1 MEKSDRKKVWNDMTT
16 ITIYR
21 NKRNENKYIEVH
33 NDGYY
38 HNSVKQ
44 FMQWQKDHFVNQLA
58 KPIRNEMGD
67 QVLHRWKKAN
77 LMELL
82 EDYELITAQKEG
94 GRNESSCNVSY
105 LL

>member
-1 MEKSDRKKVWNDMTT
+1 MTAV
-16 ITIYR
+16 TIYR

-44 FMQWQKDHFVNQLA
+44 FMQWKKDHKGNQLA

-67 QVLHRWKKAN
+67 RVLHRWKKAN
-77 LMELL
+77 LVALL
-82 EDYELITAQKEG
+82 EDYELITA
-94 GRNESSCNVSY
+94 
-105 LL
+105 

>member
-1 MEKSDRKKVWNDMTT
+1 MTT
-16 ITIYR
+16 VTIYR

-44 FMQWQKDHFVNQLA
+44 FD

-67 QVLHRWKKAN
+67 RVLHRWKKAN
-77 LMELL
+77 LVALL
-82 EDYELITAQKEG
+82 EDYELITA
-94 GRNESSCNVSY
+94 
-105 LL
+105 